1 MTRFNIIGKGFIEL
15 EDNGGIALKTENQ
28 QFRFAEI
35 SMGRSVQF
43 AIPATDANRSLLGFA
58 EDPAETGEACRRI
71 FDAQMIYDG
80 GVRNGALAVT
90 AYTGEAFACVFY
102 MDGASWIEALQKKRL
117 ADCVCT
123 LPSVVWGLSTPVVD
137 ADQADPFTG
146 VQIVRYENGASHQL
160 RQLTPSVNVWAY
172 LKDILTNM
180 GVLFSLP
187 DSLQSL
193 WMTSASM
200 KGGGDDN
207 VTLATTSQTT
217 GTVTETVADYY
228 FTAVPIVVQSWKTG
242 FGQLFNPTFTTVVGF
257 RARRNLTI
265 DVPQSY
271 DDDVKMILWN
281 NVSASRYVELEYGEV
296 RGKTI
301 TLHKDDTIFFSRK
314 RYGQTFAEPYVGW
327 KTIEAPFSVTLSVKR
342 AEDLQD
348 GETWSVQNNAPD
360 MTVFELFKSVAVAT
374 GLELSVD
381 AVTGIAF
388 HDCQYGRLADFKA
401 LERVVSVDDVRRN
414 VAAWGNDTVSVVVKF
429 DSEDYVEERIT
440 SVYDVDNSQ
449 SKGTKDIV
457 AKFSEGGV
465 GDHGVLIQD
474 VDSTGAKFEA
484 KKWTLSRVDLK
495 ALHPDYLQR
504 ILAPDVEGCDDVAM
518 MSTCVKAKVAA
529 SQAAFMSLKPS
540 TTFTWRGMAYV
551 WTDADWSDGVMSLT
565 LQKVAQPSVVIPD
578 EPMVRVEWIES
589 TGTQFIDLG
598 IVPDDATGFKVH
610 FEYTG
615 STANLCGVMDTL
627 ANSMAIGV
635 TANNATGRWRTDLP
649 SNGIPFSIGSVA
661 LNYKQSHEF
670 EIEPDGGVQYTTTFG
685 TLPFVPVGTICL
697 FCCGGTLGLS
707 VSKWIGRIS
716 RVEVT
721 QGSDVIL
728 DLIPVRKDGIGY
740 MYDRVSGQLFGN
752 VGTGDFV
759 VGPDV

>member
-35 SMGRSVQF
+35 SLGRSVQF

-58 EDPAETGEACRRI
+58 ENPAETGEACRRI
-71 FDAQMIYDG
+71 FDAQMVYDG

-90 AYTGEAFACVFY
+90 AYTGDTFACVFY

-123 LPSVVWGLSTPVVD
+123 LPSVVWGLSTPVVA

-172 LKDILTNM
+172 LQDLLTNM

-187 DSLQSL
+187 VSLQAL

-228 FTAVPIVVQSWKTG
+228 FSAVPIVVQSWKTG
-242 FGQLFNPTFTTVVGF
+242 FGQIFNPTFTTVVGF

-271 DDDVKMILWN
+271 DDGVKMMLWN
-281 NVSASRYVELEYGEV
+281 NVSASRYVEMEYGEV

-301 TLHKDDTIFFSRK
+301 TLHKDDTIFFTRK
-314 RYGQTFAEPYVGW
+314 RYNQTFAEPYVGW

-348 GETWSVQNNAPD
+348 GEKWSVQNNAPD
-360 MTVFELFKSVAVAT
+360 MTVFEFLKSVAVAT
-374 GLELSVD
+374 GMELSVD

-388 HDCQYGRLADFKA
+388 HSNEYGRIQDFKA
-401 LERVVSVDDVRRN
+401 LERVVSIDDVRRN
-414 VAAWGNDTVSVVVKF
+414 VAAWGNDTASVVVKF
-429 DSEDYVEERIT
+429 DSEDYVDERIT
-440 SVYDVDNSQ
+440 ATYDVDNSQ
-449 SKGTKDIV
+449 SKGTKEIV

-465 GDHGVLIQD
+465 GDHGVLIRD

-484 KKWTLSRVDLK
+484 KKWTLSRVDSG
-495 ALHPDYLQR
+495 ADDPTYLQR
-504 ILAPDVEGCDDVAM
+504 IDTPDAEGCDDVAM

-529 SQAAFMSLKPS
+529 SQADFMSLKSS

-551 WTDADWSDGVMSLT
+551 WTDADWTGGVMSLT
-565 LQKVAQPSVVIPD
+565 LQKVAQPSVVIPNLPYD
-578 EPMVRVEWIES
+578 AEVEWLQGNGGFIN
-589 TGTQFIDLG
+589 TGIFADDETG
-598 IVPDDATGFKVH
+598 IKVA
-610 FEYTG
+610 FERVDSDG
-615 STANLCGVMDTL
+615 WVCGIWDRNVASAVT
-627 ANSMAIGV
+627 IGV
-635 TANNATGRWRTDLP
+635 NSGGVSAYWDVHVQSPPTPMAKG
-649 SNGIPFSIGSVA
+649 VA
-661 LNYKQSHEF
+661 ELNFHNSRRF
-670 EIEPDGGVQYTTTFG
+670 VVAPDGGSSVETALVSFSTQFG
-685 TLPFVPVGTICL
+685 RAMGLFGCYYEDGTRL
-697 FCCGGTLGLS
+697 VWTD
-707 VSKWIGRIS
+707 RIS
-716 RVEVT
+716 AFQVT
-721 QGSDVIL
+721 KGDELIL
-728 DLIPVRKDGIGY
+728 DLIPVRVGSVGY
-740 MYDRVSGQLFGN
+740 MYDRVSGTLFDN
-752 VGTGDFV
+752 IGTGDFI

>member
-35 SMGRSVQF
+35 SLGRSVQF
-43 AIPATDANRSLLGFA
+43 AIPATDANRNLLGFA

-71 FDAQMIYDG
+71 FDAQMVYDG
-80 GVRNGALAVT
+80 GVRNGAIAVT

-146 VQIVRYENGASHQL
+146 VQIVRYENRASHQL

-172 LKDILTNM
+172 LQDILTNM

-187 DSLQSL
+187 VSLQSL

-200 KGGGDDN
+200 KGGGDDS

-217 GTVTETVADYY
+217 GSVTETVPDYY
-228 FTAVPIVVQSWKTG
+228 FSAVPIVVQSWKTG
-242 FGQLFNPTFTTVVGF
+242 FGQLFNPTYTTVVGF
-257 RARRNLTI
+257 RAMHNLTI
-265 DVPQSY
+265 DVQMSY
-271 DDDVKMILWN
+271 DDDVKIMLWN

-301 TLHKDDTIFFSRK
+301 TLHKDDTIFFTRK
-314 RYGQTFAEPYVGW
+314 RYGQTNAEPYVGW

-360 MTVFELFKSVAVAT
+360 MTVFELLKSVAVAT
-374 GLELSVD
+374 GLELSVNT
-381 AVTGIAF
+381 AGIAF
-388 HDCQYGRLADFKA
+388 HANEYGRLVDFKA
-401 LERVVSVDDVRRN
+401 LENVVSVDGVRRN
-414 VAAWGNDTVSVVVKF
+414 VGAWGNDTTSVVVKF
-429 DSEDYVEERIT
+429 DSEDYVAETIT
-440 SVYDVDNSQ
+440 ATYSVDNGQ
-449 SKGTKDIV
+449 NKGTKEIV
-457 AKFSEGGV
+457 SKFSEGGV

-474 VDSTGAKFEA
+474 VDSMGAKFTA
-484 KKWTLSRVDLK
+484 KKWTLSRVDTG
-495 ALHPDYLQR
+495 ADDPTYLQR
-504 ILAPDVEGCDDVAM
+504 ILTPDVEGCDDVAM
-518 MSTCVKAKVAA
+518 MSTCVKVKVAA
-529 SQAAFMSLKPS
+529 SQADFMSLLPS
-540 TTFTWRGMAYV
+540 TTFTWRGMSYV

-565 LQKVAQPSVVIPD
+565 LQKVSQPSVVIPD
-578 EPMVRVEWIES
+578 LPYDAEVEYLES
-589 TGTQFIDLG
+589 TGTQYINTLTAMQE
-598 IVPDDATGFKVH
+598 DDAIEVEASFVIQSGDNILFYGSLPMVSGYGVE
-610 FEYTG
+610 FYYQGNNRYYFRFGGSLSNRGYTALDYQAGWHVYKLDRHYLYMDGVAKSIPPAIINMTTNPLILFG
-615 STANLCGVMDTL
+615 S
-627 ANSMAIGV
+627 NSQPGHVKIRSAKIL
-635 TANNATGRWRTDLP
+635 R
-649 SNGIPFSIGSVA
+649 S
-661 LNYKQSHEF
+661 
-670 EIEPDGGVQYTTTFG
+670 G
-685 TLPFVPVGTICL
+685 TP
-697 FCCGGTLGLS
+697 
-707 VSKWIGRIS
+707 
-716 RVEVT
+716 
-721 QGSDVIL
+721 IL
-728 DLIPVRKDGIGY
+728 DLIPVRVGQVGY

>member
-35 SMGRSVQF
+35 SLGRSVQF
-43 AIPATDANRSLLGFA
+43 VIPATDANRSLLGFA
-58 EDPAETGEACRRI
+58 DDPAETGEACRHI

-90 AYTGEAFACVFY
+90 AYTGDAFACVFY
-102 MDGASWIEALQKKRL
+102 MDGASWIESLQKKRL

-172 LKDILTNM
+172 LRDILTNM
-180 GVLFSLP
+180 GVLFNLP
-187 DSLQSL
+187 VSLQSL

-207 VTLATTSQTT
+207 VTLETTSQTT

-228 FTAVPIVVQSWKTG
+228 FSAVPITVQSYKTG
-242 FGQLFNPTFTTVVGF
+242 FGQIFNPTFTNVVGF
-257 RARRNLTI
+257 RARRYLTI

-281 NVSASRYVELEYGEV
+281 NVSAGRYVELEYGEV

-314 RYGQTFAEPYVGW
+314 SYGQTNAEPYIGW
-327 KTIEAPFSVTLSVKR
+327 KTIEAPFSVTLVVKR

-360 MTVFELFKSVAVAT
+360 MTVFELLKSVAVAT

-388 HDCQYGRLADFKA
+388 HSNEYGRLQDFKA
-401 LERVVSVDDVRRN
+401 LERVVSIDDVRRN
-414 VAAWGNDTVSVVVKF
+414 VAAWGNDTASVVVKF
-429 DSEDYVEERIT
+429 DSEEYVEERIT
-440 SVYDVDNSQ
+440 AAYDVDNSQ

-484 KKWTLSRVDLK
+484 KKWTLSRVDSG
-495 ALHPDYLQR
+495 AANPTYLQR
-504 ILAPDVEGCDDVAM
+504 VLTPNVEGCDDVAM

-529 SQAAFMSLKPS
+529 SQAAFMSLQPS

-578 EPMVRVEWIES
+578 EPMVRVEWMES
-589 TGTQFIDLG
+589 DGRQYIDLG
-598 IVPDDATGFKVH
+598 IVPDDNTGIKVWMQYDGDGQAAGIY
-610 FEYTG
+610 EG
-615 STANLCGVMDTL
+615 
-627 ANSMAIGV
+627 
-635 TANNATGRWRTDLP
+635 
-649 SNGIPFSIGSVA
+649 SNGFSVGVNYVGAFGFWGSGLNHVA
-661 LNYKQSHEF
+661 FTQGVVSLNYKNDRTFKVS
-670 EIEPDGGVQYTTTFG
+670 PDGGLESTQTLG
-685 TLPFVPVGTICL
+685 TLPFSPTLPIYIFGINYDGTGMG
-697 FCCGGTLGLS
+697 FNN
-707 VSKWIGRIS
+707 RIS
-716 RVEVT
+716 RVQIT
-721 QGSDVIL
+721 QGNDVIR
-728 DLIPVRKDGIGY
+728 DLMAVRVGSVGYLYDQIGGTLY
-740 MYDRVSGQLFGN
+740 ANS
-752 VGTGDFV
+752 GTGDFIL
-759 VGPDV
+759 GPDV

>member
-35 SMGRSVQF
+35 SLGRSVQF
-43 AIPATDANRSLLGFA
+43 AIPATDANRNLLGFA

-71 FDAQMIYDG
+71 FDAQMVYDG
-80 GVRNGALAVT
+80 GVRNGAIAVT

-146 VQIVRYENGASHQL
+146 VQIVRYENRASHQL

-172 LKDILTNM
+172 LQDILTNM

-187 DSLQSL
+187 VSLQSL

-200 KGGGDDN
+200 KGGGDDS

-217 GTVTETVADYY
+217 GSVTETVPDYY
-228 FTAVPIVVQSWKTG
+228 FSAVPIVVQSWKTG
-242 FGQLFNPTFTTVVGF
+242 FGQLFNPTYTTVVGF
-257 RARRNLTI
+257 RAMHNLTI
-265 DVPQSY
+265 DVPMSY
-271 DDDVKMILWN
+271 DDDVKIMLWN

-301 TLHKDDTIFFSRK
+301 TLHKDDTIFFTRK
-314 RYGQTFAEPYVGW
+314 RYGQTNAEPYVGW

-360 MTVFELFKSVAVAT
+360 MTVFELLKSVAVAT
-374 GLELSVD
+374 GLELSVNT
-381 AVTGIAF
+381 AGIAF
-388 HDCQYGRLADFKA
+388 HANEYGRLVDFKA
-401 LERVVSVDDVRRN
+401 LENVVSVDGVRRN
-414 VAAWGNDTVSVVVKF
+414 VGAWGNDTTSVVVKF
-429 DSEDYVEERIT
+429 DSEDYVAEPIT
-440 SVYDVDNSQ
+440 ATYSVDNGQ
-449 SKGTKDIV
+449 NKGTKEIV
-457 AKFSEGGV
+457 SKFSEGGV

-474 VDSTGAKFEA
+474 VDSMGAKFTA
-484 KKWTLSRVDLK
+484 KKWTLSRVDTG
-495 ALHPDYLQR
+495 ADDPTYLQR
-504 ILAPDVEGCDDVAM
+504 ILTPDVEGCDDVAM
-518 MSTCVKAKVAA
+518 MSTCVKVKVAA
-529 SQAAFMSLKPS
+529 SQADFMSLLPS
-540 TTFTWRGMAYV
+540 TTFTWRGMSYV

-565 LQKVAQPSVVIPD
+565 LQKVSQPSVVIPD
-578 EPMVRVEWIES
+578 LPYDAEVEYLES

-598 IVPDDATGFKVH
+598 IVPDDATGFKVR

-661 LNYKQSHEF
+661 LNYEQSHKF
-670 EIEPDGGVQYTTTFG
+670 EIEPDGGVQYTTIFG
-685 TLPFVPVGTICL
+685 TLPFVPVGTICV

-716 RVEVT
+716 SVKVT
-721 QGSDVIL
+721 QGTDVIR
-728 DLIPVRKDGIGY
+728 DLVAVRVGSVGY
-740 MYDRVSGQLFGN
+740 LYDRVSGTLFGN
-752 VGTGDFV
+752 DGTGDFV

>member
-35 SMGRSVQF
+35 SLGRSVQF
-43 AIPATDANRSLLGFA
+43 AIPATDANRNLLGFA

-71 FDAQMIYDG
+71 FDAQMVYDG
-80 GVRNGALAVT
+80 GVRNGAIAVT

-172 LKDILTNM
+172 LQDILTNM

-187 DSLQSL
+187 FSLRSL
-193 WMTSASM
+193 WMTSALM

-228 FTAVPIVVQSWKTG
+228 FTAVPITVQSYKTG
-242 FGQLFNPTFTTVVGF
+242 FGQIFNPTFTNVVGF

-281 NVSASRYVELEYGEV
+281 NVSAGRYVELEYGEV

-314 RYGQTFAEPYVGW
+314 RYGQTNAEPYVGW

-360 MTVFELFKSVAVAT
+360 MTVFELLKSVAVAT
-374 GLELSVD
+374 GMELSVD
-381 AVTGIAF
+381 AVTGIAL

-401 LERVVSVDDVRRN
+401 LERVVSVDDVRRD
-414 VAAWGNDTVSVVVKF
+414 VAAWGNDTASLVVKF

-440 SVYDVDNSQ
+440 SVYDVYNSQ
-449 SKGTKDIV
+449 SKVTKDIV

-484 KKWTLSRVDLK
+484 KKWTLSRVDSG
-495 ALHPDYLQR
+495 ADNPTYLQR
-504 ILAPDVEGCDDVAM
+504 IDTPDVEGCDDVAM
-518 MSTCVKAKVAA
+518 MSTCVKVKVAA
-529 SQAAFMSLKPS
+529 SQAAFMSLLPS

-565 LQKVAQPSVVIPD
+565 LQKVSQPAVVIPD
-578 EPMVRVEWIES
+578 EPMVRVEWLK
-589 TGTQFIDLG
+589 GNGGFIDTG
-598 IVPDDATGFKVH
+598 IVPNDGTGIKVA
-610 FEYTG
+610 FERDG
-615 STANLCGVMDTL
+615 SDGWVCGVVDRNASRAVTIGP
-627 ANSMAIGV
+627 NSNTVSAYWGLYVQSPTTQMSKGV
-635 TANNATGRWRTDLP
+635 AE
-649 SNGIPFSIGSVA
+649 
-661 LNYKQSHEF
+661 LNFHNSRHF
-670 EIEPDGGVQYTTTFG
+670 VVTPDGGNPVETELSALSVQ
-685 TLPFVPVGTICL
+685 LSKS
-697 FCCGGTLGLS
+697 LGLFGAFYEDGTHS
-707 VSKWIGRIS
+707 SWTDKIS
-716 RVEVT
+716 AFQVT
-721 QGSDVIL
+721 QGNNLVL
-728 DLIPVRKDGIGY
+728 DLIPVRVGSVGY
-740 MYDRVSGQLFGN
+740 MYDRVSGTMFGN
-752 VGTGDFV
+752 VGTVDFI